1 MKLIFSA
8 LLSLLALG
16 LCLAAPRKSV
26 RWCTI
31 SPAETTKCFAFQRN
45 LRRVRGPSISCV
57 RKTSYTECIQAIA
70 ANKADAVTLDGG
82 LVYEAGLEPYKLRPV
97 AAEVYGTEEKPQ
109 THYYA
114 VAVAKKGSNFQL
126 NQMGGVKS
134 CHTGL
139 NRSAGWNIPMGVL
152 RPFLNWEGPPTP
164 LQEAAA
170 NFFSASCVPCA
181 DGTQYPNLCR
191 LCAGTGQN
199 KCACSSE
206 EPYFGYSGAFK
217 CLQDGAGDVAFVK
230 DSTLFENLPDKA
242 ERDQYEL
249 LCLDNTRKSVDDFKE
264 CSLAQVPSH
273 AVVARSGDG
282 KEDLIWR
289 LLNKAQEK
297 FGKGKSSAFQLFSS
311 PRGQKDLL
319 FKDNALG
326 FLRIPPKIDAGL
338 YLGSN
343 YVTALKGLKETS
355 EEVEARRARVV
366 WCAVGPEEQRKC
378 QQWSSQS
385 NGTVACATAATTE
398 DCIALVLKGE
408 ADAMSLDGGFI
419 YIAGK
424 CGLVP
429 VLAESQKSEESG
441 NSDCVNRPV
450 EGYRAVAV
458 VKKSNAGFTW
468 NSLKGKKSCHT
479 AVGRTA
485 GWNIP
490 MGLLFNQTGSCKF
503 DEFFS
508 QSCAPGSD
516 PNSNLCALC
525 IGNEARQSKCAPNS
539 NERYYGYTGAF
550 RCLAENAGD
559 VAFVKDAT
567 VLENT
572 NGKGT
577 EDWAKDL
584 RLEDFELL
592 CLNGTRK
599 PVTEAKS
606 CYLAKAPN
614 HAVVSRRD
622 KVEHLEQVLL
632 DQQAKFGRN
641 GRDCPGTFCLF
652 QSETKNLLFNDNTE
666 CLANLQ
672 GKTTYEKYLGAEYVT
687 AVGNLRQCS
696 TSPLLE
702 ACAFLRR

>member
-1 MKLIFSA
+1 MTAGKAGGWLRISSA
-8 LLSLLALG
+8 YGVPFGAGFKHSRLFLLLSWDSCHQAVLSESGPARRDTSGLALMPQS
-16 LCLAAPRKSV
+16 CLS
-26 RWCTI
+26 
-31 SPAETTKCFAFQRN
+31 
-45 LRRVRGPSISCV
+45 
-57 RKTSYTECIQAIA
+57 
-70 ANKADAVTLDGG
+70 
-82 LVYEAGLEPYKLRPV
+82 
-97 AAEVYGTEEKPQ
+97 
-109 THYYA
+109 
-114 VAVAKKGSNFQL
+114 
-126 NQMGGVKS
+126 
-134 CHTGL
+134 
-139 NRSAGWNIPMGVL
+139 
-152 RPFLNWEGPPTP
+152 
-164 LQEAAA
+164 LQ
-170 NFFSASCVPCA
+170 
-181 DGTQYPNLCR
+181 
-191 LCAGTGQN
+191 
-199 KCACSSE
+199 
-206 EPYFGYSGAFK
+206 
-217 CLQDGAGDVAFVK
+217 
-230 DSTLFENLPDKA
+230 
-242 ERDQYEL
+242 
-249 LCLDNTRKSVDDFKE
+249 
-264 CSLAQVPSH
+264 
-273 AVVARSGDG
+273 
-282 KEDLIWR
+282 
-289 LLNKAQEK
+289 
-297 FGKGKSSAFQLFSS
+297 
-311 PRGQKDLL
+311 
-319 FKDNALG
+319 
-326 FLRIPPKIDAGL
+326 
-338 YLGSN
+338 
-343 YVTALKGLKETS
+343 
-355 EEVEARRARVV
+355 
-366 WCAVGPEEQRKC
+366 
-378 QQWSSQS
+378 
-385 NGTVACATAATTE
+385 
-398 DCIALVLKGE
+398 KGE

-525 IGNEARQSKCAPNS
+525 IGNEARQNKCAPNS

-614 HAVVSRRD
+614 HAVVSRKD